1 MLGYFPVP
9 YPDELLYSVIARY
22 SVHTGLSDNHKAV
35 SRDIFSDGSAVAVPD
50 LPSHLDVF
58 ADNVTV
64 VWHVSANEIISTLTV
79 APFYLPFLEAEK
91 AELVI
96 KSMKSICGDDIHT
109 RCGIAASSIRQ
120 SKYFRYC
127 PQCIEQQQSVYGEH
141 YWRRTHQLPGIEI
154 CSEHQCRLIDSTYY
168 LHPKNKHDYVPAI
181 SIVYPLKAEPL
192 ECKKVELRVYGLIK
206 ELMVFD
212 NCRAFSFSQWTQ
224 FYQALASELG
234 FKTGERVDHSEIY
247 NLLKV
252 AYSGTPFYR
261 FIDLNGHHDWLTCL
275 FRKHRKSFHPIRHL
289 MVVAAL
295 LPRSRMK
302 DVFEAIGEYS
312 PNPIKQ
318 IKPLPVDTKSLLDIR
333 TKRLKW
339 LLLNRKHHYPGVKAI
354 RSLPL
359 GGALYAWLYR
369 HDRNWLMTS
378 LPRKKSKTVSH
389 HTVDYEKWD
398 LAVVIELK
406 CYLQKTIKCPER
418 KRLSQNH
425 LLRQV
430 TRSNSVIKHL
440 KDLPKT
446 KVWLM
451 QHEESVEDFQIHRLS
466 LVKKKL
472 TLKGIPIKR
481 WRLLREGC
489 IRKEL
494 ITPKLEHY
502 ILMAEREGVVR

>member
-9 YPDELLYSVIARY
+9 YPDELLYSLIARY

-58 ADNVTV
+58 ADNVRA
-64 VWHVSANEIISTLTV
+64 VWHVNANEIISTLTL

-91 AELVI
+91 AKLVI

-120 SKYFRYC
+120 PKYLRYC
-127 PQCIEQQQSVYGEH
+127 PQCIEQQLSVYGER

-154 CSEHQCRLIDSTYY
+154 CSEHQCRLMDSIHY

-192 ECKKVELRVYGLIK
+192 ECKKVELRVY
-206 ELMVFD
+206 ELMRELMIID
-212 NCRAFSFSQWTQ
+212 NYRAFSFSQWTQ
-224 FYQALASELG
+224 FYQRLASQLG
-234 FKTGERVDHSEIY
+234 LKTGERVDHGEIY

-252 AYSGTPFYR
+252 AYSGTSFYK
-261 FIDLNGHHDWLTCL
+261 FIDLNGHHDWLTSL

-289 MVVAAL
+289 MVVAVL

-302 DVFEAIGEYS
+302 DMLEVIGEYS
-312 PNPIKQ
+312 PNTNKQ
-318 IKPLPVDTKSLLDIR
+318 IQPLPVDSKSLLDIR
-333 TKRLKW
+333 RKRLEW
-339 LLLNRKHHYPGVKAI
+339 LLLNRKHRYPGVKTI
-354 RSLPL
+354 RALPL
-359 GGALYAWLYR
+359 GGSLYAWLYR

-378 LPRKKSKTVSH
+378 LPKQKSKTTSH
-389 HTVDYEKWD
+389 YTVDYEKWD
-398 LAVVIELK
+398 LSIVTELK
-406 CYLQKTIKCPER
+406 RYWQKTIKRPER

-440 KDLPKT
+440 KDLPQT
-446 KVWLM
+446 KAWLR

-466 LVKKKL
+466 QVKKKL
-472 TLKGIPIKR
+472 TLKGVPIKR

-502 ILMAEREGVVR
+502 ILMAEREGLVL

>member
-9 YPDELLYSVIARY
+9 YPDELLYSAIARY

-58 ADNVTV
+58 ADNVRS
-64 VWHVSANEIISTLTV
+64 VWPVSTHEIISTLTL
-79 APFYLPFLEAEK
+79 APFYIPFLEAEK
-91 AELVI
+91 AKLVI

-120 SKYFRYC
+120 PKYLRYC
-127 PQCIEQQQSVYGEH
+127 PQCLEQQESVYGER

-154 CSEHQCRLIDSTYY
+154 CTEHQCRLINSIHY
-168 LHPKNKHDYVPAI
+168 LHPKNKHEYAPAI
-181 SIVYPLKAEPL
+181 SIADPISSEQV
-192 ECKKVELRVYGLIK
+192 ECKKAELRVYVLIE
-206 ELMVFD
+206 ELMLSD
-212 NCRAFSFSQWTQ
+212 NHRAFNFFQWTQ
-224 FYQALASELG
+224 FYQSLASQLG
-234 FKTGERVDHSEIY
+234 LKTGERVDHSEIY

-252 AYSGTPFYR
+252 AYSGTYFYR
-261 FIDLNGHHDWLTCL
+261 FIDLNGHHEWLTSL
-275 FRKHRKSFHPIRHL
+275 FRKHRKSFHPIHHL
-289 MVVAAL
+289 MVLAAL
-295 LPRSRMK
+295 LPRDRTK
-302 DVFEAIGEYS
+302 DIFETIGNNS
-312 PNPIKQ
+312 PNTIKQ
-318 IKPLPVDTKSLLDIR
+318 IKPLPVDSKSSLDIR
-333 TKRLKW
+333 KKRLEW
-339 LLLNRKHHYPGVKAI
+339 LLLHRKHRYPGVKTI
-354 RSLPL
+354 RALPL
-359 GGALYAWLYR
+359 GGSLYTWLYR

-378 LPRKKSKTVSH
+378 LPRQKSKTMGH
-389 HTVDYEKWD
+389 YTVDYEKWD
-398 LAVVIELK
+398 LAVVSELK
-406 CYLQKTIKCPER
+406 RYLQKTIKSPER

-430 TRSNSVIKHL
+430 MRSNSVIKHL

-446 KVWLM
+446 KAWLR